1 MHPFARVAEV
11 FLEKGATSPKTAL
24 KWKEFGFSMELKKR
38 VDATQSKDNPV
49 IHTDGKY
56 YLSKKRLEAF
66 RTRIRQAHP
75 MRRWLQHTAA
85 VPKGFLRYRVL
96 QLLKERPMSGSE
108 LTSEIEKETGGRWK
122 PKPGSMYPLL
132 KHLLKDGLTTELP
145 VEGGIKRYELTEEG
159 RTFFEEDVSG
169 SGEIRAK
176 LGFGH
181 FPMHSFPFLSGLSDA
196 ELESLPPPQRVLLGL
211 ASLRRIM
218 ASDVFEVAK
227 YEVDDMMIR
236 FTNEIEKL
244 VKKYSKPAD

>member
-11 FLEKGATSPKTAL
+11 FLEKGAISPKTSL
-24 KWKEFGFSMELKKR
+24 KWKELGFSTELKKR
-38 VDATQSKDNPV
+38 VDATQGKDNPV
-49 IHTDGKY
+49 IHKDGKY
-56 YLSKKRLEAF
+56 YLSKKRLKAF
-66 RTRIRQAHP
+66 RTRMRQVQP

-132 KHLLKDGLTTELP
+132 KHLLKDGFTTELP
-145 VEGGIKRYELTEEG
+145 VESGIKRYELAEEG
-159 RTFFEEDVSG
+159 RIFFEEDICG

-181 FPMHSFPFLSGLSDA
+181 FPMHSFPFFSGLSDA
-196 ELESLPPPQRVLLGL
+196 ELESLPPPQRVLMGL
-211 ASLRRIM
+211 AQLRRIM
-218 ASDVFEVAK
+218 ASDVSDKAMSEVN
-227 YEVDDMMIR
+227 DMIIR
-236 FTNEIEKL
+236 FANEIEKL
-244 VKKYSKPAD
+244 VKKYLKPAD

>member
-1 MHPFARVAEV
+1 MHPFARVTEV

-24 KWKEFGFSMELKKR
+24 KWNEFGLSMEIKKI
-38 VDATQSKDNPV
+38 VDARLGKDNPV
-49 IHTDGKY
+49 IRKDV
-56 YLSKKRLEAF
+56 SKKRLEAF
-66 RTRIRQAHP
+66 RKRMRQANP

-132 KHLLKDGLTTELP
+132 KHLLKDGLTTELS

-159 RTFFEEDVSG
+159 KTFFEEDICG

-181 FPMHSFPFLSGLSDA
+181 FPMHSFPFLLGLSNA

-211 ASLRRIM
+211 ASLRRTM
-218 ASDVFEVAK
+218 TRDVSEKAIS
-227 YEVDDMMIR
+227 EVDDMMIR
-236 FTNEIEKL
+236 FANEIEKL

>member
-1 MHPFARVAEV
+1 MHPFARVAEA

-24 KWKEFGFSMELKKR
+24 KWNELGFSMEIKKR
-38 VDATQSKDNPV
+38 VDATQGKDYPI

-56 YLSKKRLEAF
+56 YLSKKRLESF
-66 RTRIRQAHP
+66 RMRIRQTHP

-132 KHLLKDGLTTELP
+132 KHLLKDGLTKELS

-159 RTFFEEDVSG
+159 RTFFEEDVCG

-181 FPMHSFPFLSGLSDA
+181 FPMHSFPFLSGLSDS

-211 ASLRRIM
+211 ASLRRVM
-218 ASDVFEVAK
+218 AGDVSEEAIS
-227 YEVDDMMIR
+227 EVDDMMIR
-236 FTNEIEKL
+236 FAKEIEKL
-244 VKKYSKPAD
+244 VKKYSKPAG

>member
-1 MHPFARVAEV
+1 MHPFAGVAEA
-11 FLEKGATSPKTAL
+11 FLEKGATSPKAAL
-24 KWKEFGFSMELKKR
+24 KWKELGVSMELKKR
-38 VDATQSKDNPV
+38 VDATQSKDNP
-49 IHTDGKY
+49 IIRTDGKY
-56 YLSKKRLEAF
+56 YLSKKRLDAF
-66 RTRIRQAHP
+66 RTRIKQTHP

-85 VPKGFLRYRVL
+85 VPKGFLRYRVM

-108 LTSEIEKETGGRWK
+108 LTSEVEKETGGRWK

-132 KHLLKDGLTTELP
+132 KHLLEDGLTTELP

-159 RTFFEEDVSG
+159 KIFFEEDICG

-211 ASLRRIM
+211 AWLRRIM
-218 ASDVFEVAK
+218 ASDVSDEAMS
-227 YEVDDMMIR
+227 EVDDMMIR
-236 FTNEIEKL
+236 FANEIEKL

>member
-11 FLEKGATSPKTAL
+11 FLKKGAISPKTAL
-24 KWKEFGFSMELKKR
+24 KWKELGFSMELKKR
-38 VDATQSKDNPV
+38 VDATQGKDNPV
-49 IHTDGKY
+49 IRTDGKY

-75 MRRWLQHTAA
+75 IRRWLQHTAA

-96 QLLKERPMSGSE
+96 QILKEQPMSGSE
-108 LTSEIEKETGGRWK
+108 LTSEIGKETGGRWK

-145 VEGGIKRYELTEEG
+145 VEGGIKRYDLTEEG
-159 RTFFEEDVSG
+159 RTFFDEDVCG
-169 SGEIRAK
+169 SGEIQAK
-176 LGFGH
+176 LGFWC

-196 ELESLPPPQRVLLGL
+196 KLESLPPPHRVLLGL
-211 ASLRRIM
+211 ARLRHIM
-218 ASDVFEVAK
+218 ASDVSDEAMS
-227 YEVDDMMIR
+227 EIDDMMIR
-236 FTNEIEKL
+236 FADEIEKL

>member
-1 MHPFARVAEV
+1 MHPFARVAEA

-24 KWKEFGFSMELKKR
+24 KWNELGLSTELKKKI
-38 VDATQSKDNPV
+38 DARQGKDNPF
-49 IHTDGKY
+49 IRADGKY
-56 YLSKKRLEAF
+56 YISKKRLEAF
-66 RTRIRQAHP
+66 RARMRQANP

-108 LTSEIEKETGGRWK
+108 LTSQVEKETGGRWK

-132 KHLLKDGLTTELP
+132 KHLQKDGLTTELP

-159 RTFFEEDVSG
+159 RTFFEEDVCG

-181 FPMHSFPFLSGLSDA
+181 FPMHSFPFLSGLSDS
-196 ELESLPPPQRVLLGL
+196 ELESLPTPQRVLLGL
-211 ASLRRIM
+211 ASLRRVM
-218 ASDVFEVAK
+218 ASDVSEEAMSEV
-227 YEVDDMMIR
+227 EDMMIR
-236 FTNEIEKL
+236 FANEIEKL
-244 VKKYSKPAD
+244 VKKYAKPAD

>member
-1 MHPFARVAEV
+1 MHPYARVARV
-11 FLEKGATSPKTAL
+11 FLEKGAISPKTAL
-24 KWKEFGFSMELKKR
+24 KWKELGLSMEIKKV
-38 VDATQSKDNPV
+38 VDAKQGTDNPV
-49 IHTDGKY
+49 IRKDGKY

-66 RTRIRQAHP
+66 RSRMRQTHP
-75 MRRWLQHTAA
+75 VKRWLQHTAA
-85 VPKGFLRYRVL
+85 VPKGFLRYRVM

-108 LTSEIEKETGGRWK
+108 LTSEVEKETGGRWK

-132 KHLLKDGLTTELP
+132 KHLLKDGLTTELR

-159 RTFFEEDVSG
+159 KTFFEEDVCG

-218 ASDVFEVAK
+218 NSDVSEKAMSEV
-227 YEVDDMMIR
+227 EDMMIR
-236 FTNEIEKL
+236 FANEIEKL
-244 VKKYSKPAD
+244 VKKYSKPVD

>member
-1 MHPFARVAEV
+1 MHPFAGVAEA
-11 FLEKGATSPKTAL
+11 FLEKGATSPKAAL
-24 KWKEFGFSMELKKR
+24 KWKELGVSMELKKR
-38 VDATQSKDNPV
+38 VDATQSKDNP
-49 IHTDGKY
+49 IIRTDGKY
-56 YLSKKRLEAF
+56 YLSKKRLDAF
-66 RTRIRQAHP
+66 RTRIKQTHP

-85 VPKGFLRYRVL
+85 VPKGFLRYRVM

-108 LTSEIEKETGGRWK
+108 LTSEVEKETGGRWK

-132 KHLLKDGLTTELP
+132 KHLLEDGLTTELP

-159 RTFFEEDVSG
+159 KIFFEEDICG

-218 ASDVFEVAK
+218 AIDVSEEAMSEV
-227 YEVDDMMIR
+227 EDMMIR
-236 FTNEIEKL
+236 FANEIEKL

>member
-24 KWKEFGFSMELKKR
+24 KWKEFGLSMGMKTI
-38 VDATQSKDNPV
+38 VDARLGKDNPV
-49 IHTDGKY
+49 IRKDGKY
-56 YLSKKRLEAF
+56 YISKKRLEAF
-66 RTRIRQAHP
+66 RKRIRQANP

-132 KHLLKDGLTTELP
+132 KHLLKDGLTTELS
-145 VEGGIKRYELTEEG
+145 VESGIKRYELTEEG
-159 RTFFEEDVSG
+159 KTFFEEDICG

-196 ELESLPPPQRVLLGL
+196 ERESLPPPQRVLLGL

-218 ASDVFEVAK
+218 ASDVSDKAMSEV
-227 YEVDDMMIR
+227 EDMMIR
-236 FTNEIEKL
+236 FAHEIEKL